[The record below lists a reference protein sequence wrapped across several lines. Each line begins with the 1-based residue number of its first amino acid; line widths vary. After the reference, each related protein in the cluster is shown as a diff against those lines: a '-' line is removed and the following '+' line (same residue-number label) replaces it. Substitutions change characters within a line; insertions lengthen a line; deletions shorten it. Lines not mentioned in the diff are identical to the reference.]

1 MWYRA
6 PMHTSHAAGYCAL
19 DVDDPDQGVTL
30 PTRILYPTHA
40 TPSTLRFGPYTI
52 EAAADAPLAAERPR
66 PVVLVSHGQ
75 SSNPWCY
82 RGLGL
87 GLARAGFV
95 VAMPEHI
102 GDCTHD
108 RSLTDTAQNLE
119 NRPRHL
125 RRVLDALEADQRF
138 GPFLTGRVGVAG
150 HSGGGYTALALAGGQ
165 PRTMPHQTPDGRP
178 QPVPVK
184 RDPRVRALALFAP
197 AVPWLRH
204 PGGLDAV
211 DAPILLRTGEHD
223 AYMPRSVDPD
233 AVARGVSG
241 PVDAAIVPGAGHFS
255 FQSPFP
261 PAFASRPGFLPAT
274 DPPGFDRAAYQ
285 RAFVPEVVA
294 FFAAHLT

>member
-1 MWYRA
+1 MRPPY
-6 PMHTSHAAGYCAL
+6 TAGYRAL

-30 PTRILYPTHA
+30 PTRVFHPTHA
-40 TPSTLRFGPYTI
+40 APTTLRFGPYTLD
-52 EAAADAPLAAERPR
+52 AAADAPLAAERPR

-82 RGLGL
+82 RDLGL
-87 GLARAGFV
+87 GLARAGFI

-102 GDCTHD
+102 GDTTHD
-108 RSLTDTAQNLE
+108 RSLTDTAENLA

-125 RRVLDALEADQRF
+125 RRVIDAVEADRAL
-138 GPFLTGRVGVAG
+138 GPHLTSSVGVAG
-150 HSGGGYTALALAGGQ
+150 HSGGGYTALALAGGK
-165 PRTMPHQTPDGRP
+165 PRTMPHQTPDR
-178 QPVPVK
+178 QPRAVPVE

-211 DAPILLRTGEHD
+211 DVPIMLRTGEHD
-223 AYMPRSVDPD
+223 MFMPHSVDPD

-261 PAFASRPGFLPAT
+261 PALAARPGFLPAT

-285 RAFVPEVVA
+285 RTFVPEVVA
-294 FFAAHLT
+294 FFRAHLT